1 MKSCSKCG
9 NNKDPT
15 EFNKY
20 SRNKKDG
27 LRADC
32 KECQSIQ
39 TVIDT
44 QKRRVKNMNQGRFQS
59 IYNGLPQNM
68 KKVYD
73 VVPIKDV
80 WGESYIMS
88 ELSRQGLS
96 YSGEKSCIGILNR
109 LKDLGLVKEVEPGK
123 FQRIAVTAKVVKQEQ
138 NNQPQPQKI
147 EEIMVTKTQQSP
159 IAQLND
165 LAMQAI
171 QIANLCKKLS
181 SDIETAAINID
192 DHIAFTSKDS
202 IKLKQL
208 QDLLKG

>member
-39 TVIDT
+39 TVIDSH
-44 QKRRVKNMNQGRFQS
+44 KRRVRNMNQGRFQS
-59 IYNGLPQNM
+59 VFNGLPQNM
-68 KKVYD
+68 KKVYE
-73 VVPIKDV
+73 VVPIKDA
-80 WGESYIMS
+80 WGESFIMA
-88 ELSRQGLS
+88 ELSRLGFS
-96 YSGEKSCIGILNR
+96 YSFDKPIIGILNR
-109 LKDLGLVKEVEPGK
+109 LKDLGLVKELEPGK
-123 FQRIAVTAKVVKQEQ
+123 FQRIAVTAKVIKQE
-138 NNQPQPQKI
+138 PKAFSLTVGSK
-147 EEIMVTKTQQSP
+147 EIMTTKETKTP
-159 IAQLND
+159 LFVLND

-171 QIANLCKKLS
+171 QLGGLCKKLA
-181 SDIETAAINID
+181 SDIEAAAINID
-192 DHIAFTSKDS
+192 DHIALTSKDS